1 MSLLTNGAYNP
12 RCDCNKGKTV
22 NSKKTECVL
31 DSGEEWTF
39 KTQLKL
45 VGVVVARNLIV

>member
-1 MSLLTNGAYNP
+1 MVLIIQGAIAI
-12 RCDCNKGKTV
+12 KVKQF
-22 NSKKTECVL
+22 NSKKTECIL